1 MVSEKRFPVMRYE
14 RTDAAG
20 PLTISWALAERAYS
34 VYSGRYGTSQSLERL
49 AQRGGFGPGELD
61 MFVPGWRDAES
72 IERAAYER
80 GLRRGMAIAR
90 RHEWERAKTV
100 DWTAAEAQMEREIE
114 EAKR

>member
-1 MVSEKRFPVMRYE
+1 MNYTTCPVYDCCGG
-14 RTDAAG
+14 TVTHDG
-20 PLTISWALAERAYS
+20 PPVVTPA
-34 VYSGRYGTSQSLERL
+34 
-49 AQRGGFGPGELD
+49 
-61 MFVPGWRDAES
+61 RDAEA
-72 IERAAYER
+72 IGRAAYER

>member
-1 MVSEKRFPVMRYE
+1 MTYVEGKLL
-14 RTDAAG
+14 AAG
-20 PLTISWALAERAYS
+20 WRKSRGDETLWTRTGSEFTREEAIVE
-34 VYSGRYGTSQSLERL
+34 VLE
-49 AQRGGFGPGELD
+49 
-61 MFVPGWRDAES
+61 AES
-72 IERAAYER
+72 RAAYER

>member
-1 MVSEKRFPVMRYE
+1 MVSN
-14 RTDAAG
+14 AA
-20 PLTISWALAERAYS
+20 
-34 VYSGRYGTSQSLERL
+34 SQIRRLERL
-49 AQRGGFGPGELD
+49 REDALTELAMLRAQRATYEQD
-61 MFVPGWRDAES
+61 IARVREQRD
-72 IERAAYER
+72 AAYER